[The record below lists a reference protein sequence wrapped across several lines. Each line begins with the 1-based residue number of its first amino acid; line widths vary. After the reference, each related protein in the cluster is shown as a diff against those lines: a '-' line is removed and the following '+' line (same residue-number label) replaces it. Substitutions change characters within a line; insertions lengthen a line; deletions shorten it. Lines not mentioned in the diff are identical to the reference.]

1 MAQQLNLINPD
12 LRKKR
17 DMLTAVPL
25 LSASGVLLA
34 VLLAAFFIAFQQASA
49 VQKEADRRDADVK
62 AAQAQVLELSKR
74 VAENKPNP
82 KLAEELEYTRTLLSL
97 REEII
102 AILEGGVFGKNGGFS
117 GFMRGFARQVPRDL
131 WLTGFSFHSGDE
143 SIEIRGSML
152 KPVSLP
158 DFIRRLGMEAAF
170 QGIGFSSLT
179 MDRPLKAAE
188 AGNPAPSGAQTAG
201 GQKVEMAPFV
211 DFVMKSNP
219 KAAAVK
225 AGGKS

>member
-25 LSASGVLLA
+25 TIASGVLLA
-34 VLLAAFFIAFQQASA
+34 VLFAAFFIAFQQANA
-49 VQKEADRRDADVK
+49 VQKEADKRDAEVK

-82 KLAEELEYTRTLLSL
+82 RLAEELENARTLLTL

-117 GFMRGFARQVPRDL
+117 EFMRGFARQVPKDL
-131 WLTGFSFHSGDE
+131 WLTGFSLDSADE

-158 DFIRRLGMEAAF
+158 DFIRRLGVEAAF
-170 QGIGFSSLT
+170 QGVGFSSLT
-179 MDRPLKAAE
+179 MDRPLKTADP
-188 AGNPAPSGAQTAG
+188 NKPAPTETPAA
-201 GQKVEMAPFV
+201 GQKAEMAPFV

-219 KAAAVK
+219 KATAAK

>member
-1 MAQQLNLINPD
+1 MAQQINLINPD

-17 DMLTAVPL
+17 DLLTAVPL
-25 LSASGVLLA
+25 LIATGVLLA
-34 VLLAAFFIAFQQASA
+34 VLLAAFFVAFQQASA
-49 VQKEADRRDADVK
+49 IQKEADKRDADVK

-82 KLAEELEYTRTLLSL
+82 RLAEELENARTLLNL

-117 GFMRGFARQVPRDL
+117 EFMRGFARQVPRDL
-131 WLTGFSFHSGDE
+131 WLTGFSLHSTDE

-158 DFIRRLGMEAAF
+158 DFIHRLGSEAAF
-170 QGIGFSSLT
+170 QGVGFSSLT
-179 MDRPLKAAE
+179 MDRPVKAAD
-188 AGNPAPSGAQTAG
+188 AKSPAPASTATAATP
-201 GQKVEMAPFV
+201 KVEMAPFV
-211 DFVMKSNP
+211 DFVMKSKP
-219 KAAAVK
+219 REAK
-225 AGGKS
+225 AGGKP